1 MDARR
6 EQDILAALG
15 TTVHLDPAAV
25 SAGLD
30 RWLAERFPGART
42 TGFAVPG
49 GSGASS
55 ELFFAVVQGAPWA
68 TGAGDAEVVLRLAPA
83 HAVYPVVDLGIQ
95 ADCMRA
101 AARGGAVPVPR
112 VHAVETDPRW
122 LGKPFLLM
130 QRLHGR
136 GAPDWPSY
144 VLEGWIRELP
154 EDAQR
159 KLWLRAIDAIA
170 LLHST
175 DVSNIPQARLAAPGA
190 TPLDRMLGY
199 WERFLAFVHEG
210 GDYPVLQDAVASL
223 RRDRPLLPEREGLV
237 WGDASLRNM
246 LFEDARPVA
255 LMDFEFA
262 HVGVCDFDI
271 AFFAIMDHIMAE
283 GFAGGAPRLPGFPG
297 VAETF
302 DYYAAVNGRNVGS
315 RDYLM
320 RTALTY
326 SAMATTRVYQRL
338 ASQGRVAPEDV
349 ARNPPL
355 ALLGRLM
362 DGSWTPR

>member
-6 EQDILAALG
+6 EQDILAALD

-42 TGFAVPG
+42 TGLAVPG

-95 ADCMRA
+95 ADCMRV
-101 AARGGAVPVPR
+101 AARGGAVPVPC

-175 DVSNIPQARLAAPGA
+175 DVSDIPQARLAAPGA

-199 WERFLAFVHEG
+199 WERFLAFVHDG

-283 GFAGGAPRLPGFPG
+283 GFAGGAARLPGFPG

-302 DYYAAVNGRNVGS
+302 DYYAAVNGRPVGS

>member
-1 MDARR
+1 
-6 EQDILAALG
+6 
-15 TTVHLDPAAV
+15 
-25 SAGLD
+25 
-30 RWLAERFPGART
+30 
-42 TGFAVPG
+42 
-49 GSGASS
+49 
-55 ELFFAVVQGAPWA
+55 
-68 TGAGDAEVVLRLAPA
+68 VLRLAPA
-83 HAVYPVVDLGIQ
+83 HAVYPVVDLDQQ
-95 ADCMRA
+95 ALCMRA
-101 AARGGAVPVPR
+101 ASRGGRVPVPR
-112 VHAVETDPRW
+112 VLAVENDTRW

-130 QRLHGR
+130 ERLHGQ

-144 VLEGWIRELP
+144 VLEGWIRDLAP
-154 EDAQR
+154 SAQR
-159 KLWLRAIDAIA
+159 KLWLRAIDAIVM
-170 LLHST
+170 LHAT
-175 DVSNIPQARLAAPGA
+175 DVSHVPQARLAASGA

-199 WERFLAFVHEG
+199 WDRFLAFVHEG
-210 GDYPVLQDAVASL
+210 GDYPVLQQAVASL
-223 RRDRPLLPEREGLV
+223 HRDRPSLPMREGLV

-246 LFEDARPVA
+246 LFAELRPVA

-302 DYYAAVNGRNVGS
+302 DYYAAMNGRPVGS
-315 RDYLM
+315 RDYLI

-326 SAMATTRVYQRL
+326 SALATTRVYQRL
-338 ASQGRVAPEDV
+338 AGQGRVAPEDV
-349 ARNPPL
+349 SRNPPL

>member
-68 TGAGDAEVVLRLAPA
+68 TGAGDAEVVLRLPPA

-154 EDAQR
+154 EDSQR

-246 LFEDARPVA
+246 LFEGARPVA

-297 VAETF
+297 VSETF
-302 DYYAAVNGRNVGS
+302 DYYAAVNGRPVGS

-338 ASQGRVAPEDV
+338 ASQGLVAPEDV